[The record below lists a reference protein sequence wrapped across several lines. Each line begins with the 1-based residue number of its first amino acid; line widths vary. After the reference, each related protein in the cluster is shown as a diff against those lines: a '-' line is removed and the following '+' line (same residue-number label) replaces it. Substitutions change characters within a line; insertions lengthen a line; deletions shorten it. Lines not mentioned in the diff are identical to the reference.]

1 MEFFFEKKQEKWLR
15 PMEKMILEVNGVN
28 EVSGLTASKLTTI
41 LVEKLT
47 ELAKLAALRPRS

>member
-1 MEFFFEKKQEKWLR
+1 MR
-15 PMEKMILEVNGVN
+15 RGINGVN
-28 EVSGLTASKLTTI
+28 EVSSLTASKLTTI